1 MSISRSKSKTQES
14 SIELPIAPTGETLPI
29 ALPAPEISE
38 DLAQDPNIAP
48 LLEPPAPPSSL
59 LQSAID
65 QQERELTDLQTQM
78 DRLSDDYATRA
89 RSIVLQGLENGRRKA
104 RAQILTIDIP
114 AFFASEGNGSPLP
127 SVPSPIALPQ
137 SPEGETA

>member
-1 MSISRSKSKTQES
+1 MPKQSKPPIPLRSDDL
-14 SIELPIAPTGETLPI
+14 ID
-29 ALPAPEISE
+29 LPAPEISE
-38 DLAQDPNIAP
+38 DLVNDPNIAP

-89 RSIVLQGLENGRRKA
+89 RSIVLRGLEAGRQKA

-127 SVPSPIALPQ
+127 SPPTPIALPQ

>member
-1 MSISRSKSKTQES
+1 MASKSKA
-14 SIELPIAPTGETLPI
+14 IAPTGETLPI
-29 ALPAPEISE
+29 DLPAPEISE

-48 LLEPPAPPSSL
+48 LLEPPAAPSSL

-78 DRLSDDYATRA
+78 DRLSDEYATRA

-127 SVPSPIALPQ
+127 SDPHPIALPQ
-137 SPEGETA
+137 SNEGEAAC